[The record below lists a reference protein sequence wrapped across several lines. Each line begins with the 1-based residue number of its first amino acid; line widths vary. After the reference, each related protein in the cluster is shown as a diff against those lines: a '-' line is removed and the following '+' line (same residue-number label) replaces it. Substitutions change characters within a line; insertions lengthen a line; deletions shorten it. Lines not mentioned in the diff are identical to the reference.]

1 MSVHSPTMRCQFHLD
16 QTITRSGLARL
27 GAETGT
33 SALRR
38 VPELGVLELDHTCI
52 NDPSR
57 NTDDL
62 RMVWLEGLGESVF
75 ADIFPNVDR
84 VLVWPGGELG
94 KVLVRVIV
102 VYFFG
107 RREEV
112 ETIPQ

>member
-1 MSVHSPTMRCQFHLD
+1 
-16 QTITRSGLARL
+16 
-27 GAETGT
+27 
-33 SALRR
+33 
-38 VPELGVLELDHTCI
+38 
-52 NDPSR
+52 
-57 NTDDL
+57 
-62 RMVWLEGLGESVF
+62 VF